1 MILFHAV
8 FTVAQTEI
16 KRMKRF
22 FGFVLKEFRHIFRD
36 PRTLAILFG
45 LPMVMIILFGYVV
58 SNDIKDIR
66 LAVVDPS
73 RDAVTRQITDKILS
87 SGYFI
92 SAGYL
97 EQEKDIEQAFQGDRA
112 RLVLL
117 FGSDFEEKLM
127 REKKADVRL
136 VVDAADANS
145 AQLAVNYAE
154 GIIRSWLREQAGEVK
169 LPVQIEAI
177 PRMMYN
183 QELRGVYMFVPGL
196 MALILMLISAL
207 MTSVTITREKEFG
220 TMEPLLASPLK
231 PREIIMGKV
240 TPYVF
245 LSFINAI
252 TIITLGILVFGVP
265 LRGSVILLLAE
276 SMLYITLALSLGVFI
291 SSLARSQQ
299 IAMVISMVGLMLP
312 TILLSGFIFPI
323 DNMPEILQA
332 FSTIMPARWFIV
344 IVKNIMLKGT
354 GLAFVW
360 KETLILLAM
369 TLFFIIAAV
378 RKFKT
383 RLE

>member
-1 MILFHAV
+1 
-8 FTVAQTEI
+8 
-16 KRMKRF
+16 MKRF

-36 PRTLAILFG
+36 PRTLVILFG
-45 LPMVMIILFGYVV
+45 LPIVMIILFGYVV
-58 SNDIKDIR
+58 SNDLKDIR
-66 LAVVDPS
+66 LAIVDPS
-73 RDAVTRQITDKILS
+73 RDAMTRQITDKLLS

-97 EQEKDIEQAFQGDRA
+97 EREKDIEEAFQGDQA

-117 FGSDFEEKLM
+117 FGSDFEKRVI
-127 REKKADVRL
+127 REKRADIRL

-154 GIIRSWLREQAGEVK
+154 GIIRSWLKEQAGEGKVP
-169 LPVQIEAI
+169 LQIQAI

-183 QELRGVYMFVPGL
+183 QEMRGVYMFVPGL

-207 MTSVTITREKEFG
+207 MTSVTITREKELG

-231 PREIIMGKV
+231 PREIILGKV

-245 LSFINAI
+245 LSVVNAV
-252 TIITLGILVFGVP
+252 TIIALGILVFNVP
-265 LRGSVILLLAE
+265 QRGSVSLLLGE

-291 SSLARSQQ
+291 SSLAKSQQ
-299 IAMVISMVGLMLP
+299 IAMVISLLGLMLP
-312 TILLSGFIFPI
+312 TILLSGFIFPV
-323 DNMPEILQA
+323 DNMPEILQV

-354 GLAFVW
+354 GFAFVW

-369 TLFFIIAAV
+369 TLFFIVAAV
-378 RKFKT
+378 MKFKT